1 MENNQV
7 KCGDYS
13 LLFSMRAD
21 DNEQHFNYWWA
32 NLSLNTGLLAFF

>member
-13 LLFSMRAD
+13 LLFSLRAD
-21 DNEQHFNYWWA
+21 DDEHFNYRWP
-32 NLSLNTGLLAFF
+32 NLLLNTSLLAFF